1 MIHGIQRVSTRSQV
15 HDASWLLTQTCSKMQ
30 GTETIRPSDL
40 KTVPWVATREV
51 LLSSEASGF
60 AWGHQISQFRCMISF
75 DSLIRYSNLTQFL
88 HIFAVFLSRQL
99 GCPTFFQPLF
109 FTTSHAFCNSGLA
122 GRLCLVSFEVT
133 AVFTARKVLEILKP
147 WCPVLSDA
155 QGTNMIISI
164 SINWS

>member
-1 MIHGIQRVSTRSQV
+1 MAFRGFLQGARFMMLHGSSPRRAARCKALKPLGQVTSKPVHESLRGKFCYHRKLPVS
-15 HDASWLLTQTCSKMQ
+15 
-30 GTETIRPSDL
+30 
-40 KTVPWVATREV
+40 RE
-51 LLSSEASGF
+51 AIKY
-60 AWGHQISQFRCMISF
+60 HNFRCMISF

-88 HIFAVFLSRQL
+88 LFFLSRQL

-147 WCPVLSDA
+147 
-155 QGTNMIISI
+155 
-164 SINWS
+164 